1 MQPTLDI
8 GFFRNARFGGVLRY
22 HYKTLG
28 KTILLVLAILL
39 GSQLLSLAF
48 PLVTGNPYPYMG
60 VFADLSVTMIVAL
73 VCACVVAGRSTR
85 FLLRFGTSRL
95 SVWMGNLIGLW
106 AGMAALML
114 GTLLLSMLLGGL
126 VLLLAS
132 ALPQSFAIK
141 PLFADMGGAA
151 LFRRTLAESLA
162 SLPQN
167 LLYVVEW
174 TAIFYL
180 FGTCLRR
187 KPGLT
192 LTVVIGLPLLVLML
206 TLFPAVRQAAD
217 MAQHANDQQM
227 MLLGVR
233 WMKYLMDIVNFVEH
247 QWPLIQLG
255 TAVASLPLSYL
266 CMRGTPQP

>member
-1 MQPTLDI
+1 MRALIQRVADASVTVDGRVTGQI
-8 GFFRNARFGGVLRY
+8 GPG
-22 HYKTLG
+22 
-28 KTILLVLAILL
+28 LLVL
-39 GSQLLSLAF
+39 
-48 PLVTGNPYPYMG
+48 
-60 VFADLSVTMIVAL
+60 
-73 VCACVVAGRSTR
+73 VCAMQGDDASVAEKLAARVAKLRIFRDEGGKMNRS
-85 FLLRFGTSRL
+85 
-95 SVWMGNLIGLW
+95 
-106 AGMAALML
+106 
-114 GTLLLSMLLGGL
+114 
-126 VLLLAS
+126 VL
-132 ALPQSFAIK
+132 
-141 PLFADMGGAA
+141 DMGGAA

-174 TAIFYL
+174 TAIFYF